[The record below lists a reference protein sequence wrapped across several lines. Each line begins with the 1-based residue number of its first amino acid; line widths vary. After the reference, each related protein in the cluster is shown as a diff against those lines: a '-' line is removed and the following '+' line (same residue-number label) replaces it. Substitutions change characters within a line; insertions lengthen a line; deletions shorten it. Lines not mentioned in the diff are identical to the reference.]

1 MTIQSFSPFRSILVL
16 VLLVIFCPLAIDIYL
31 PAFVNIA
38 TSLNVSNN
46 DVQLTISLFM
56 VSVGIG
62 QLILGPLSDKYGRKP
77 IALFG
82 IVTYIITS
90 LFVYLATNFDM
101 LLLARIL
108 QGIGASATFVS
119 CFAIV
124 RDSFNANKS
133 AQMITYLNGI
143 VCFIPALAPILGS
156 WLTTHFGWRM
166 NFLFLTGFSL
176 ISLIIFLTTYKETKP
191 KNSHYQGNILD
202 FRRFTPMLLNP
213 NFMFNST
220 VCLLAMAGILAF
232 VTSAPAWLMKEQG
245 LTMENFT
252 LWFSVNASISILAC
266 FIAPILIKRS
276 TKKALILGI
285 MLLVLGGLLLIS
297 LSSIKQAWAFML
309 PIFITSIGF
318 AFTLGSAAGKAL
330 EPFSKQAGTASALI
344 GLMQMSGAGLLVTI
358 TQMLNLSASLYVAFH
373 MMLLLPMLI
382 LLITNS
388 KQILHYEIN

>member
-1 MTIQSFSPFRSILVL
+1 MTNNSFSTFRSILIL

-31 PAFVNIA
+31 PAFVEIA
-38 TSLNVSNN
+38 TSLSVSNS

-56 VSVGIG
+56 VSVGIA

-82 IVTYIITS
+82 IITYTITS
-90 LFVYLATNFDM
+90 FFAYLATNFDM
-101 LLLARIL
+101 LIFARIL

-156 WLTTHFGWRM
+156 WLTIQFGWRM
-166 NFLFLTGFSL
+166 NFLFLTGFGL
-176 ISLIIFLTTYKETKP
+176 ISLVIFLSTFKETKP
-191 KNSHYQGNILD
+191 QDSYYQGNILD
-202 FRRFTPMLLNP
+202 LRRFMPMLGHSG
-213 NFMFNST
+213 FMFNACI
-220 VCLLAMAGILAF
+220 CLLAMSAILAF

-245 LTMENFT
+245 LTMESFT
-252 LWFSVNASISILAC
+252 HWFSINALISICAS
-266 FIAPILIKRS
+266 FIAPIFIKRS
-276 TKKALILGI
+276 TKKALSIGL
-285 MLLVLGGLLLIS
+285 MLLVLGGGLLIA

-309 PIFITSIGF
+309 PIFMTSVGL
-318 AFTLGSAAGKAL
+318 ALTLGSAAGKAL

-344 GLMQMSGAGLLVTI
+344 GLMQMSGAGLFVTI
-358 TQMLNLSASLYVAFH
+358 TQTFNLNAPMYVAFH
-373 MMLLLPMLI
+373 MILLLPMLI
-382 LLITNS
+382 LLLTDNE
-388 KQILHYEIN
+388 QTLHYEMS

>member
-1 MTIQSFSPFRSILVL
+1 MTNNSFSTFRSILIL

-31 PAFVNIA
+31 PAFVEIA
-38 TSLNVSNN
+38 TSLSVSNS

-56 VSVGIG
+56 VSVGIA

-82 IVTYIITS
+82 IIIYTITS
-90 LFVYLATNFDM
+90 FFAYLATNFDM
-101 LLLARIL
+101 LIFARIL

-156 WLTTHFGWRM
+156 WLTIQFGWRM
-166 NFLFLTGFSL
+166 NFLFLTGFGLVSL
-176 ISLIIFLTTYKETKP
+176 VIFLSTFKETKP
-191 KNSHYQGNILD
+191 QDSYYQGNILD
-202 FRRFTPMLLNP
+202 LRRFMPMLGHSG
-213 NFMFNST
+213 FMFNACI
-220 VCLLAMAGILAF
+220 CLLAMSAILAF

-245 LTMENFT
+245 LTMESFT
-252 LWFSVNASISILAC
+252 HWFSINALISICAS
-266 FIAPILIKRS
+266 FIAPIFIKRS
-276 TKKALILGI
+276 TKKALSIGL
-285 MLLVLGGLLLIS
+285 MLLVLGGGLLIA

-309 PIFITSIGF
+309 PIFITSVGLSL
-318 AFTLGSAAGKAL
+318 TLGSAAGKAL

-344 GLMQMSGAGLLVTI
+344 GLMQMSGAGLFVTI
-358 TQMLNLSASLYVAFH
+358 TQTFNLNAPMYVAFH
-373 MMLLLPMLI
+373 MILLLPMLI
-382 LLITNS
+382 LLLTDNE
-388 KQILHYEIN
+388 QTLHYEMS